1 MSVAKRKPKSEKERL
16 KKDIELLNKIG
27 SSASKK
33 DVEILTA
40 KGPGG
45 VRQICGVFNTCQ
57 HTKRV
62 ELENFLAEKG
72 FSEFNLEVWEVR

>member
-1 MSVAKRKPKSEKERL
+1 MSVTIKKGKKLKDSAVNVLEKV
-16 KKDIELLNKIG
+16 
-27 SSASKK
+27 SKHTSTR

-45 VRQICGVFNTCQ
+45 VRQICGVFNICQ
-57 HTKRV
+57 HAKRI